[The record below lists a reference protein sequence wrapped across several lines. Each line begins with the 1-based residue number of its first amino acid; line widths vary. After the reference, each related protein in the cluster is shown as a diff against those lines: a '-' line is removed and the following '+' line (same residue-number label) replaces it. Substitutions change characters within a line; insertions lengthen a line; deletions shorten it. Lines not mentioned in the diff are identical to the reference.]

1 MYIYCLS
8 IFFGAV
14 SAIALGKF
22 IGISFAGI
30 YSLLIMA
37 IAGAAIGGIT
47 APKIIAKDTSGKNT
61 RGILSACF
69 SLWFGITAGLIVGAV
84 LAQITILPL
93 FVYKFGN
100 PDTAPWPG
108 TAANTFLILVVAMTI
123 TGGLGM
129 GAWFFKNTLKSRF
142 QPDETG
148 LVDSE
153 DTAKSPADYP
163 EQVTSSDDDDRQDR
177 LNQ

>member
-14 SAIALGKF
+14 SSIALGKF
-22 IGISFAGI
+22 VGISFAGI

-37 IAGAAIGGIT
+37 IVGAAIGGIT
-47 APKIIAKDTSGKNT
+47 APKIIAKDTSGRNT

-123 TGGLGM
+123 ACGLGM

-142 QPDETG
+142 QPDEP
-148 LVDSE
+148 E
-153 DTAKSPADYP
+153 PINAENIAKTPAASP
-163 EQVTSSDDDDRQDR
+163 EQVTSTDGDDRQDR
-177 LNQ
+177 LDR